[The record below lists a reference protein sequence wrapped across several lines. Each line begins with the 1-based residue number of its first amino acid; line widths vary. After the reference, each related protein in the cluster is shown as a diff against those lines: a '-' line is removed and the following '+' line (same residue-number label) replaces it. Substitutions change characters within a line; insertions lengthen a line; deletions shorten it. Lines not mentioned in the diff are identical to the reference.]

1 MQGCKVA
8 APSNRYV
15 RVPSLVLNE
24 NTLEAFATLT
34 QTTHYLEITALGL
47 DVNPN
52 EVLIYFYTDILLV
65 HY

>member
-8 APSNRYV
+8 APSNRYL

-24 NTLEAFATLT
+24 DTLEAFATLQ
-34 QTTHYLEITALGL
+34 QTTHYLEITAFGL

-52 EVLIYFYTDILLV
+52 EVY
-65 HY
+65 

>member
-8 APSNRYV
+8 APSNRYL

-24 NTLEAFATLT
+24 DTLEAFATVQ
-34 QTTHYLEITALGL
+34 QTTHYLEITAFGL

-52 EVLIYFYTDILLV
+52 EVY
-65 HY
+65 